1 MGKEGF
7 PEQRKSKLQPRGD
20 GPFQLL
26 ERIND
31 NTYKVDLPGKYGVSS
46 TSNVSDLS
54 FFDVG
59 NNFQHL
65 RTNAFQEADNDVDNP
80 AQLHETHDEKAQ
92 VHEAN
97 NEVQDSIQDLGGL
110 MTRGRLRKTQ
120 EALQYKVT
128 YLLKTQLLK
137 DNQMEEIRLIT
148 YLVGLEN

>member
-1 MGKEGF
+1 
-7 PEQRKSKLQPRGD
+7 
-20 GPFQLL
+20 
-26 ERIND
+26 
-31 NTYKVDLPGKYGVSS
+31 
-46 TSNVSDLS
+46 
-54 FFDVG
+54 
-59 NNFQHL
+59 
-65 RTNAFQEADNDVDNP
+65 VDNP